1 MSHLDGQQRV
11 NAPFVP
17 NIIQMAYFL
26 NYLSKKNKK
35 RDNRPLKTHEILSW
49 SKVLHGGQNHRHEK
63 IVFLFNF
70 TLHLTPPD

>member
-1 MSHLDGQQRV
+1 MASKGLMQHLYQMLSKW
-11 NAPFVP
+11 PIFL
-17 NIIQMAYFL
+17 IIL
-26 NYLSKKNKK
+26 VKKNKK